1 MKHAN
6 GAEKAT
12 RKPHIVSV
20 TRYLRLYG
28 Q

>member
-12 RKPHIVSV
+12 RKTHIVSV
-20 TRYLRLYG
+20 TQCLRLCG
-28 Q
+28 